1 MSGSYDQPV
10 RPLVTQLPPHRSGH
24 DLMLI
29 VPGDRRGVVG
39 RAAAPGYVMR
49 MTCCRCGYR
58 AGSNKVAFLAATRAV
73 NHGSVLDD

>member
-1 MSGSYDQPV
+1 
-10 RPLVTQLPPHRSGH
+10 
-24 DLMLI
+24 MLI

-58 AGSNKVAFLAATRAV
+58 AGSNKVAFLAATSAV
-73 NHGSVLDD
+73 NYGSVLDD